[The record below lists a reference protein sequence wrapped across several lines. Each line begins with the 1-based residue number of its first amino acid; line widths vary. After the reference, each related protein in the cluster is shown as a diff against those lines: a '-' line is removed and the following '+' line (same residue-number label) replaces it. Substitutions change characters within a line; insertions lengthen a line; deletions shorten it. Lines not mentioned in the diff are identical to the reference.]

1 MQMRCVPHLMIRSN
15 GLARQSKD
23 TYPKRPVLATSTKVL
38 AARTFQ
44 VCAAQ
49 IYRKMQNDHKNI
61 SNYGCFPSRI
71 YLMDICISVRS
82 VLKVKKIVLTGLR
95 VANNSRPA
103 IRMPAFRQLK
113 NKKRFNRAMQKL
125 TYWTAVYT

>member
-1 MQMRCVPHLMIRSN
+1 MRCITHLMIRSN
-15 GLARQSKD
+15 RLARQSKD
-23 TYPKRPVLATSTKVL
+23 TYPKRPVLAMSTK
-38 AARTFQ
+38 

-103 IRMPAFRQLK
+103 IRL
-113 NKKRFNRAMQKL
+113 
-125 TYWTAVYT
+125 